1 MKIIKSKGVQPK
13 YLKIG
18 SLFNEQCSCTTAVS
32 AIPGEKFPE
41 ARHRAELQLNGTHH
55 GRSRK
60 GRHRKGRHRA
70 ELQLNGT
77 NHGRSR
83 KGRSIK

>member
-13 YLKIG
+13 YLKMG

-41 ARHRAELQLNGTHH
+41 ARHREELQLNGTHH

-60 GRHRKGRHRA
+60 G
-70 ELQLNGT
+70 QLNEA
-77 NHGRSR
+77 RLSP
-83 KGRSIK
+83 